1 MMKRKNLLFSKKKK
15 HGRKIR
21 LVFFK
26 CTRVTERD
34 SLFSQINKS
43 SKVEVFPISNSLLLF
58 CHRIFNANNCRKFSR
73 WNILDMQ
80 QHQILLFLFLHFHGN
95 LTKRNG
101 MDQPFTYPEEKTGKL
116 ATELQFTSHLWNISL
131 QRDSQNRLEL
141 IMKKN
146 GSNLTQMKPC
156 LFRDNEDQI
165 SVAKNPHSP
174 RNQAASRKMKEGRK
188 QPKLTQM

>member
-1 MMKRKNLLFSKKKK
+1 MEEKSDWSFSSAR
-15 HGRKIR
+15 GSQRETPCFLRSIR
-21 LVFFK
+21 VQKL
-26 CTRVTERD
+26 RY
-34 SLFSQINKS
+34 SQFQILYCCFAI
-43 SKVEVFPISNSLLLF
+43 EFLMQT
-58 CHRIFNANNCRKFSR
+58 NCGKFSR

-80 QHQILLFLFLHFHGN
+80 QHQILLFLHFHGN

-101 MDQPFTYPEEKTGKL
+101 MDQPFTYPEEKTRKL

-146 GSNLTQMKPC
+146 RSNLTQMKPC

-174 RNQAASRKMKEGRK
+174 RNQAASRKRKEGRK